1 MTKFQAN
8 DRARQLI
15 NESIEAAL
23 QTKFR
28 WGREEYGGEW
38 VGDELMIEAHSEA
51 LDLMN
56 YLALA
61 RADRRYD
68 SEAIDELLRQMHS
81 IRIGIRTQ
89 ARRAGLVSDQ

>member
-1 MTKFQAN
+1 
-8 DRARQLI
+8 
-15 NESIEAAL
+15 
-23 QTKFR
+23 
-28 WGREEYGGEW
+28 
-38 VGDELMIEAHSEA
+38 
-51 LDLMN
+51 MN

-89 ARRAGLVSDQ
+89 ARRAGLVADQ